1 MILSGTNQ
9 VHGKFYEYFQNR
21 YLNAQDEAFKRQGT
35 SQRTRYDQNLLGAN
49 LGGPL
54 KRDRAFY
61 FGSLDYNPLGRNSTS
76 GTPRYAPTAAGYATL
91 SSNPL
96 VSQTNLSVL
105 KEYLG
110 SAPAQT
116 GSLSA
121 LVQGGQ
127 IPIGIVPVT
136 APSYSNTLRGLGS
149 LDYNMSSKD
158 QLRGRY
164 VQNRMSAIDTGAQ
177 APAFWTQRPTTAY
190 LASLSEIHTFGPSLM
205 NEIRVAFNRY
215 NDRRTAPS
223 GITFPGM
230 DLFPTIGVVD
240 LGVVLGPFEM
250 RLRRRPRI
258 PTSSRTI

>member
-76 GTPRYAPTAAGYATL
+76 GTPRYAPTAAGYPTL

-96 VSQTNLSVL
+96 VSQTNLSVF

-121 LVQGGQ
+121 LVRGGRSDWHCACDS
-127 IPIGIVPVT
+127 PKLFE
-136 APSYSNTLRGLGS
+136 YSAWLRIARLQHIFERSASRSVCAESDVCHRYRGAGSCFLDATPDHSVFSLPFRDPYVRSVLDERNSRGLQS
-149 LDYNMSSKD
+149 L
-158 QLRGRY
+158 Q
-164 VQNRMSAIDTGAQ
+164 
-177 APAFWTQRPTTAY
+177 
-190 LASLSEIHTFGPSLM
+190 
-205 NEIRVAFNRY
+205 
-215 NDRRTAPS
+215 
-223 GITFPGM
+223 
-230 DLFPTIGVVD
+230 
-240 LGVVLGPFEM
+240 
-250 RLRRRPRI
+250 
-258 PTSSRTI
+258 